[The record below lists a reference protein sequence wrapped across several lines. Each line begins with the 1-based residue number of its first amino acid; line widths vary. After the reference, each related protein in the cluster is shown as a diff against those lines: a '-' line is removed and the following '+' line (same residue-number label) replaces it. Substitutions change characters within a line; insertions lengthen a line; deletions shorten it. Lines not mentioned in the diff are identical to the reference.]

1 MERENTVFQDELNPT
16 FLFMWKGTRVEDE
29 PNYHCHEHLELC
41 YIQSGT
47 GKHRI
52 GDTIYEVK
60 EGDLLVIN
68 EGVYHQS
75 LAGEHKTPVAEFY
88 VGLTDLNLAG
98 LGRNHFPLPGNCP
111 VFRTEGELQRKLSK
125 LCMAMEAEQEL
136 CRIGRYYMMKTYAMQ
151 MLLLLLREEEETGRE
166 SRLVDSLGDELLLLH
181 GQPDRAVSGGEG
193 QSVRTG
199 RGERPELLAARND
212 DVLASENAARPFDR
226 ARLHV
231 TAVGGRECDAGAGA
245 RPVKAAAEG
254 GDRR

>member
-1 MERENTVFQDELNPT
+1 
-16 FLFMWKGTRVEDE
+16 
-29 PNYHCHEHLELC
+29 
-41 YIQSGT
+41 
-47 GKHRI
+47 
-52 GDTIYEVK
+52 
-60 EGDLLVIN
+60 
-68 EGVYHQS
+68 
-75 LAGEHKTPVAEFY
+75 
-88 VGLTDLNLAG
+88 
-98 LGRNHFPLPGNCP
+98 
-111 VFRTEGELQRKLSK
+111 
-125 LCMAMEAEQEL
+125 
-136 CRIGRYYMMKTYAMQ
+136 

-181 GQPDRAVSGGEG
+181 GQPDLAVSGGEG